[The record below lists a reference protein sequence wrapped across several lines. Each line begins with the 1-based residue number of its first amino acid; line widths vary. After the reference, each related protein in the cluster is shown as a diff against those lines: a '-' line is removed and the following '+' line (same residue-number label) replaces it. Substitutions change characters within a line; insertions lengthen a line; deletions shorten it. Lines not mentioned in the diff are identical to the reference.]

1 MAPDDDQITDAIL
14 SGSAYERLRLQ
25 RETYFSQSIPTK
37 LTWQSLLLAGLALL
51 LPLWALYPATVAEY
65 VPATDPS
72 LASPKVLLLGLIGA
86 GVELFTAALLVGAA
100 LYRIHRY
107 PLTEDQARTVLNV
120 EDFASYL
127 GFGTGGLAIGITV
140 LYFLIGAAG
149 GSAIESYVQK
159 MSSNPFEAS
168 GVGLSVAELATFAF
182 VGCVV
187 LMTLRLYLRYRLL
200 ALKTDVA
207 DTAESA

>member
-1 MAPDDDQITDAIL
+1 MAPDDDTITDAIL

-25 RETYFSQSIPTK
+25 RQTYFSQSIPTK

-51 LPLWALYPATVAEY
+51 LPLWALYPDTVASY
-65 VPATDPS
+65 VPTTDPS

-86 GVELFTAALLVGAA
+86 GVELFTAALLAGAG

-107 PLTEDQARTVLNV
+107 PLTEGQAHTVLNV

-140 LYFLIGAAG
+140 MYFLIGVAG
-149 GSAIESYVQK
+149 GSAIESYVK
-159 MSSNPFEAS
+159 AMSVNPFAAS
-168 GVGLSVAELATFAF
+168 GIGLSVAELATFAF
-182 VGCVV
+182 IGCVV
-187 LMTLRLYLRYRLL
+187 LMTLRVYLRYRLL
-200 ALKTDVA
+200 ALKNEHAPRA
-207 DTAESA
+207 D

>member
-1 MAPDDDQITDAIL
+1 MTSNDDEITDAFL

-25 RETYFSQSIPTK
+25 RQTYFSQSIPTK

-51 LPLWALYPATVAEY
+51 LPLWALFPDTVAAY
-65 VPATDPS
+65 VPATDPAM
-72 LASPKVLLLGLIGA
+72 ASPKVLLLGLLGA
-86 GVELFTAALLVGAA
+86 GIELFTAALLVGAA
-100 LYRIHRY
+100 LYRISRY

-149 GSAIESYVQK
+149 GSAIESYVQS
-159 MSSNPFEAS
+159 MSVNPFVSS

-200 ALKTDVA
+200 ALKAKATPA
-207 DTAESA
+207 AE